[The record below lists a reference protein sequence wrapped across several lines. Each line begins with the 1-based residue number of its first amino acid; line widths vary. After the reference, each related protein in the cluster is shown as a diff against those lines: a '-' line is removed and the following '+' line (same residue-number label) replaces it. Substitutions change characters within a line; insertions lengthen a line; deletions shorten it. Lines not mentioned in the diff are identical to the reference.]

1 MARRDEN
8 LYRDTEDKMLGGVC
22 AGLARYFDVD
32 TTLMRVIFVALA
44 LVGGGAAIAYVVLW
58 VVLEPAPAGYWGD
71 ELPPPAAPP
80 VTLAEETP
88 IIDLAAP
95 EADTA
100 VPAPTGDEEETLS
113 QDPLQP

>member
-1 MARRDEN
+1 MARRDQN

-22 AGLARYFDVD
+22 AGLARYFDID

-58 VVLEPAPAGYWGD
+58 VVLEPAPAGYWAE
-71 ELPPPAAPP
+71 ELPPPAPEPVSAP
-80 VTLAEETP
+80 EETP
-88 IIDLAAP
+88 VIDLATP
-95 EADTA
+95 EADSA
-100 VPAPTGDEEETLS
+100 APAPGVDEEEPLT